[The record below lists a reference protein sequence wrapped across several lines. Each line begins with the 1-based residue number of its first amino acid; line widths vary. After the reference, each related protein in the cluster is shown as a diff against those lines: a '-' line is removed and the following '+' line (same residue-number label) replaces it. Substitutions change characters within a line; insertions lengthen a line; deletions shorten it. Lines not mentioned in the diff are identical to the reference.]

1 MALKLQGWL
10 LRVAGRQESLQARD
24 EGREIGRRDE
34 DPFNVEVAD
43 AMAVA
48 DEDDAVDLLLDVEI
62 GAWNPLQGIHL
73 A

>member
-1 MALKLQGWL
+1 VALKLQGWL
-10 LRVAGRQESLQARD
+10 LRVAGRQEALQARD
-24 EGREIGRRDE
+24 EGGKIGRRDE
-34 DPFNVEVAD
+34 DPFDVEVAD
-43 AMAVA
+43 AVAVA